1 MSVAMRYVQGQ
12 SKRVQLEDVIS
23 NHYSKPPDTKAIN
36 ELIKELK
43 PIAKKNAD
51 FINKFSLAYKKKSA
65 L

>member
-1 MSVAMRYVQGQ
+1 
-12 SKRVQLEDVIS
+12 VQLEDVIS

-51 FINKFSLAYKKKSA
+51 FINKFSLAYKNKAA